1 MKRFGIFCDRVIY
14 VFAFC
19 ILLIVLMGN
28 ATITAHVSYDG
39 AEIVSYTFGLWYLL
53 LLPLELGGVLLAARF
68 FKRFSARE
76 MFRLLAVGYILA
88 SFYFILN
95 TENHIRA
102 DAAAVYN
109 AAWQMLNGSFEVL
122 QKDQYIGINPH
133 QIGLMLY
140 DMLVIKFSGNEEA
153 LYFLNAFEVLVI
165 NWYGYR
171 ITDKCFGNMQVS
183 RMVLLLEFLFIP
195 QFFFVLFGYGV
206 IPGFFCFM
214 IAAYHAVCIYNDEPL
229 HRHGFWMILFIIL
242 ASLLK
247 KNYCIGAM
255 AIGIALVLRFVNG
268 GGDKRKTAFLGVAV
282 VLLSLLAP
290 GIAEKAVGAV
300 TEVEIGS
307 GVPSTAW
314 IAMGTDLENECRA
327 PGWFNGYNYSVYEE
341 SGRDSAKAS
350 VLATEKIKENVK
362 STLKAPKRAILFY
375 GKKILSMWSE
385 PMFQSVWSGPGTDGG
400 ALVTKRVL
408 KSLYAGGKVEELCN
422 LLTKCVLIVIYTSAL
437 CFLVRQKDDR
447 AQLFY
452 LYFIG
457 GFIFHLFWEAKS
469 QYVYTYVFMLFPICA
484 NELCVLQ
491 SWLDDKLKR

>member
-19 ILLIVLMGN
+19 ILLIILVGN
-28 ATITAHVSYDG
+28 AAVTAHVSYDE

-68 FKRFSARE
+68 LKRFSVRE
-76 MFRLLAVGYILA
+76 IFRLLAGGYILA

-109 AAWQMLNGSFEVL
+109 AAWQMLSGSFEVL
-122 QKDQYIGINPH
+122 QKDQYIGTNPH

-140 DMLVIKFSGNEEA
+140 DMLVVKFSGNEEA
-153 LYFLNAFEVLVI
+153 LYFLNAIEILII

-171 ITDKCFGNMQVS
+171 ITDRCFENTQVD

-195 QFFFVLFGYGV
+195 QFFFILFGYGV
-206 IPGFFCFM
+206 IPGFCCFM
-214 IAAYHAVCIYNDEPL
+214 IAAYHAVCINHDEPL
-229 HRHGFWMILFIIL
+229 RQHGFWMLLFVIF
-242 ASLLK
+242 ASLFK

-255 AIGIALVLRFVNG
+255 AIGIVLILRFVN

-290 GIAEKAVGAV
+290 SIAKKAVGAV
-300 TEVEIGS
+300 TDIEIGS

-314 IAMGTDLENECRA
+314 IAMGTDLENEMRA
-327 PGWFNGYNYSVYEE
+327 PGWFDGYNYSIYEE
-341 SGRDSAKAS
+341 SGRDSVKAS
-350 VLATEKIKENVK
+350 ALATEKIIENVK

-375 GKKILSMWSE
+375 GKKMLSMWSE

-408 KSLYAGGKVEELCN
+408 KSLYSGGKVEKLCN
-422 LLTKCVLIVIYTSAL
+422 LLTKCVLIATYTSAL
-437 CFLVRQKDDR
+437 CFLVRQKDSET
-447 AQLFY
+447 QLFY

-469 QYVYTYVFMLFPICA
+469 QYVYTYVFMLLPICA
-484 NELCVLQ
+484 NELCALQ